1 MNIAPMTIEDAK
13 ELAVLDKLCFSV
25 PWSEKSFLEEAQNPL
40 ATYFVAKENDKI
52 IGYGG
57 IWNVSGEGQITN
69 IAVHPDMRKKGI
81 ASEILKNL
89 ISSSKAFEK
98 IFLEVRESNTA
109 AICLYEK
116 HGFKKC
122 GIRKNFYHSPVE
134 NGIIMIR
141 EEM

>member
-1 MNIAPMTIEDAK
+1 MKIAPMTIEDAK
-13 ELAVLDKLCFSV
+13 ELAVLDKLCFNV
-25 PWSEKSFLEEAQNPL
+25 PWSEKSFCEEAENPL
-40 ATYFVAKENDKI
+40 ATYFVAKEDEKI
-52 IGYGG
+52 VGYGG

-81 ASEILKNL
+81 ASEILKQL
-89 ISSSKAFEK
+89 ISSSKTFEK

-116 HGFKKC
+116 YGFKKC
-122 GIRKNFYHSPVE
+122 GIRKNFYHSPTE